1 MKNSFIKVLS
11 FVMALTMIV
20 GMFTVVSTAAEHV
33 HTKGEVVYTKAATCV
48 AIGYTVYTCSGCGE
62 DFTDDVK
69 PATGAHTPSAVA
81 AAPATCDTVAL
92 SAGSK
97 CSVCGVVLNGCT
109 PVAGSVALG
118 HDWISAKVPA
128 TCSANEYV
136 QHTCT
141 RCGKTAD
148 ALLATDPYKKGTVP
162 AEVLADTRA
171 HAKVETAGTKLNH
184 KLDKFT
190 VASAPTTCVDGKAV
204 ASCQLCNKTQEIVIK
219 AKHNFIAAT
228 HTEWPCENITVASG
242 APAGTVATICSL
254 CGAYGPYTT
263 TKSSVKHVF
272 NQIAFAGD
280 VVVATGANADFVMG
294 SKLEALGLKVGD
306 PLYKASTCQA
316 KGYYLGKCACGALN
330 LVEIATTAHNPGA
343 WEWKVGSRT
352 VTDPT
357 TATRLCTEAISR
369 TRKCRTPGCTSAET
383 VVVMPAMQHVI
394 KETTKAATCTAEGY
408 LLTECTVCTYET
420 KSNYTAALGHT
431 YGDWT
436 VSGNCTTGIT
446 RTRNCTVCK
455 AAPQTETVK
464 APGNHNWNEGSNY
477 VLVPATCIA
486 KAYYAYECKD
496 CDAKTAVE
504 GLAPVGE
511 VNKSNHTNL
520 VYVDAAKPYKPG
532 AESTCTKTGTFL
544 KKCADCSTAT
554 NPTIIEQTAPVV
566 AHTYGTVCSSKNIDL
581 SAVAANCQREGKTAG
596 EVCVNCGHIKTAQK
610 AIAKNPNVHAGSK
623 TAIKTIAANCIAGGY
638 TQYATSCC
646 GYVNVPD
653 GTTATGIHNYK
664 NNAFTAPNCEKA
676 GNHFY
681 KSCTVCDF
689 VDLASVSATGCTLG
703 CTAEAHAEL
712 LITKDYVIPSLGG
725 HKFDRKIA
733 AVAETCTAFGNIE
746 YYQCSRGC
754 SVYKVGSNVIVDDGN
769 AANGSEINAVV
780 MVKPHGDKYRVTP
793 TNKAATCTTK
803 GADISKIPAS
813 DYDANGKVCS
823 KCVTDYSTPALGHSY
838 ATYTVNARNSAN
850 YDCTAATYDVVYCSR
865 CKADFYATNYVAG
878 NTAHNWSATPDATA
892 TADDRVCIEG
902 VRNAY
907 KCVYCTQ
914 YDYRVVKAPVAHSTV
929 VNGAFFD
936 IELACNKI
944 AAWNGAQ
951 CRFCEKYVVADA
963 SKATANDL
971 TVVHTPAI
979 AHQDAN
985 CTDDGWDV
993 EYCTTCMKELS
1004 APVYVKA
1011 FGHKVYASAEAAK
1024 ADTAAVYNL
1033 VKFVAATDTA
1043 DGYITYVCKRCMKEI
1058 TLTIPA
1064 TKGMTLNIAA
1074 TGAAV
1079 SNNQVTVNV
1088 TASATDYVFNT
1099 IHFGLVVNPM
1109 QISLNKV
1116 EIAYNFAAID
1126 AVTTVY
1132 AQNDI
1137 NGEAYV
1143 DVLVYVP
1150 NGADGKAK
1158 NATITGENVAFLTL
1172 TFDVLPTANGDVAI
1186 DDIYFDGYET
1196 MPSAALLEDVLF
1208 VDEDGNV
1215 ADKDNIQFN
1224 VNELKTTLVGDVN
1237 GDDRLDAGDSIAIQ
1251 SAIYD
1256 KNYNIVADFN
1266 KDGKVDIL
1274 DHAAFAKFV
1283 TSKKSVADYL
1293 AAMGIDLEAVVDAYN
1308 LKYDLD
1314 SDRAVGTAN
1323 DKAILAKIVVEVLS
1337 EVEYDEFATSI
1348 ASIRFTSIEEFV
1360 DYIALTIAYGNLPS

>member
-1 MKNSFIKVLS
+1 MKNTLIKVLS

-33 HTKGEVVYTKAATCV
+33 HTKGDVVYTKAATCV
-48 AIGYTVYTCSGCGE
+48 AIGYTVYTCADCGE
-62 DFTDDVK
+62 DFTADVK
-69 PATGAHTPSAVA
+69 PATGVHTPVAVA
-81 AAPATCDTVAL
+81 AAAATCDTVAL

-97 CSVCGVVLNGCT
+97 CSVCGVVLGGCT

-118 HDWISAKVPA
+118 HDWVSAKVPA
-128 TCSANEYV
+128 TCTANEYV

-148 ALLATDPYKKGTVP
+148 ALLATDPYKKAQVP

-184 KLDKFT
+184 KLDNFT
-190 VASAPTTCVDGKAV
+190 VATAPTTCVDGKAV
-204 ASCQLCNKTQEIVIK
+204 ASCKLCNKTQEIVIK
-219 AKHNFIAAT
+219 AKHNFIAAANT
-228 HTEWPCENITVASG
+228 AWPCVNITVAAG

-254 CGAYGPYTT
+254 CGAYGPHTT
-263 TKSSVKHVF
+263 TKTEVKHVF
-272 NQIAFAGD
+272 TQIANAGD
-280 VVVATGANADFVMG
+280 VVVAAGANADFVMG
-294 SKLEALGLKVGD
+294 SKLEALGLKVGS
-306 PLYKASTCQA
+306 PLYKAATCMT

-330 LVEIATTAHNPGA
+330 LVDIATTTHTYGT
-343 WEWKVGSRT
+343 WTWKVGNTT
-352 VTDPT
+352 VADPT

-369 TRKCRTPGCTSAET
+369 TKACTTAGCTAAET

-394 KETTKAATCTAEGY
+394 KETTVAATCTAEGY
-408 LLTECTVCTYET
+408 LLSECEVCAYET

-436 VSGNCTTGIT
+436 VTGDCTTGIT

-455 AAPQTETVK
+455 AAAQTETVK
-464 APGNHNWNEGSNY
+464 AAGNHDYNEGSNY
-477 VLVPATCIA
+477 VLIPATCIA

-496 CDAKTAVE
+496 CSATTPVT
-504 GLAPVGE
+504 GLEPVGE

-520 VYVDAAKPYKPG
+520 VYVDATKPYKPG
-532 AESTCTKTGTFL
+532 AEATCTKTGTFL

-566 AHTYGTVCSSKNIDL
+566 AHTYGTICSSKSIDL
-581 SAVAANCQREGKTAG
+581 SAVAATCQKEGKTAG

-610 AIAKNPNVHAGSK
+610 AVAKNPNKHTGAM

-653 GTTATGIHNYK
+653 GTTATGVHTWK
-664 NNAFTAPNCEKA
+664 NNNFKAPTCDAA

-681 KSCTVCDF
+681 KSCTVCEF
-689 VDLASVSATGCTLG
+689 VDLASVSATGCTNG
-703 CTAEAHAEL
+703 CSAEAHAEL

-733 AVAETCTAFGNIE
+733 AVAETCTEFGNIE
-746 YYQCSRGC
+746 YFQCSRGC
-754 SVYKVGSNVIVDDGN
+754 TVYKVGSNVIVDDGK
-769 AANGSEINAVV
+769 AENGSEINAAV
-780 MVKPHGDKYRVTP
+780 MVRPHGDKYRVTP
-793 TNKAATCTTK
+793 ANKDATCTAK

-813 DYDANGKVCS
+813 DYKDGKVCS
-823 KCVTDYSTPALGHSY
+823 KCVTDYSTPALGHTY
-838 ATYTVNARNSAN
+838 ATYTVNANDSAKYN
-850 YDCTAATYDVVYCSR
+850 CTAATYDVVYCSR
-865 CKADFYATNYVAG
+865 CKAEFYATNYVAG
-878 NTAHNWSATPDATA
+878 NTAHNWSAIPDTNATA
-892 TADDRVCIEG
+892 NDKICIEG

-907 KCVYCTQ
+907 KCVYCTE
-914 YDYRVVKAPVAHSTV
+914 YDYRQVKAPVAHSTV

-936 IELACNKI
+936 IELACDKI
-944 AAWNGAQ
+944 AAWNGAE
-951 CRFCEKYVVADA
+951 CRHCGKTVVADA

-979 AHQDAN
+979 AHQDAT
-985 CTDDGWDV
+985 CTEDGWDV
-993 EYCTTCMKELS
+993 KYCTTCKKELS
-1004 APVYVKA
+1004 TPVYSKA
-1011 FGHKVYASAEAAK
+1011 FGHKIYASAAEAE

-1064 TKGMTLNIAA
+1064 TKGITLNIAA
-1074 TGAAV
+1074 ADAAV

-1099 IHFGLVVNPM
+1099 IHFGLIVNPE
-1109 QISLNKV
+1109 QIALNSVKV
-1116 EIAYNFAAID
+1116 TYNFAAID
-1126 AVTTVY
+1126 AVTAVA
-1132 AQNDI
+1132 AQNEVE
-1137 NGEAYV
+1137 GEAYV

-1158 NATITGENVAFLTL
+1158 NASITGENVAFLTL

-1186 DDIYFDGYET
+1186 DDIYFDGYNT
-1196 MPSAALLEDVLF
+1196 MPSADLLDDVLF
-1208 VDEDGNV
+1208 VDEDGTI
-1215 ADKDNIQFN
+1215 AEKDNVVFN
-1224 VNELKTTLVGDVN
+1224 VTELYTTLVGDVN
-1237 GDDRLDAGDSIAIQ
+1237 GDNRLDAGDSIAIM

-1256 KNYNIVADFN
+1256 SKYNVVADFN
-1266 KDGKVDIL
+1266 KDGKVDL
-1274 DHAAFAKFV
+1274 ADHVAFVKFV

-1293 AAMGIDLEAVVDAYN
+1293 TAMGIDLEAVVGAYN

-1314 SDRAVGTAN
+1314 NDRAVGTAN
-1323 DKAILAKIVVEVLS
+1323 DKAILAKVVVEMLNN
-1337 EVEYDEFATSI
+1337 VEYNDFANGVGNYN
-1348 ASIRFTSIEEFV
+1348 FNSIEEFV
-1360 DYIALTIAYGNLPS
+1360 DYIALTIAYGIPA